1 MESSWQDIN
10 PVLWDETREAG
21 DDGKEQIM
29 TIADGVKMLR
39 AKHEQ
44 ALLDAAKRKEPPV
57 AHPRPHLHPNA
68 IANASSEHE
77 PNLTVTPRS

>member
-1 MESSWQDIN
+1 MEASWHESN

-44 ALLDAAKRKEPPV
+44 ALLDAAKRKPPV
-57 AHPRPHLHPNA
+57 AHPHLHPNA

-77 PNLTVTPRS
+77 PNLNTS